1 MTTRRPGIGALVCA
15 WTGAAA
21 FLVSLLVFLYLYGI
35 TYGRASDTRP
45 AGRAVIIDILLFSV
59 FALHHSL
66 LARTGLKRRVTQ
78 IVPESLER
86 SAFTWVASALFLIVC
101 LAWQPVDG
109 LVYSLEGIWHI
120 AGYTAQVT
128 GILLMLAGAS
138 AIDVLDLAGVRQ
150 VLDARSGNRHQR
162 VGLKTD
168 GAYGLVR
175 HPVYFGW
182 TVLVFGA
189 PYMTATRALFAIV
202 STLYLAIAIP
212 FEERSLVDVFG
223 EAYRRY
229 QRATR
234 YRMLPGIW

>member
-35 TYGRASDTRP
+35 TYGRASDASP
-45 AGRAVIIDILLFSV
+45 AGPAAVIDILLFSV

-66 LARTGLKRRVTQ
+66 LARTGLKRRVTR
-78 IVPESLER
+78 ILPDWLER
-86 SAFTWVASALFLIVC
+86 SAFTWVASALFLVVC
-101 LAWQPVDG
+101 IAWQPVDG
-109 LVYSLEGIWHI
+109 VLYSLEGIGRV
-120 AGYTAQVT
+120 AGYTAQST
-128 GILLMLAGAS
+128 GILLVLAGGS
-138 AIDVLDLAGVRQ
+138 AIDVLNLAGVRQ
-150 VLDARSGNRHQR
+150 VLDARSGHRRQH
-162 VGLKTD
+162 VALKTN

-182 TVLVFGA
+182 TLLVFGA
-189 PYMTATRALFAIV
+189 PHMTGTRALFAIV

-229 QRATR
+229 QRITR
-234 YRMLPGIW
+234 WRMLPGIW